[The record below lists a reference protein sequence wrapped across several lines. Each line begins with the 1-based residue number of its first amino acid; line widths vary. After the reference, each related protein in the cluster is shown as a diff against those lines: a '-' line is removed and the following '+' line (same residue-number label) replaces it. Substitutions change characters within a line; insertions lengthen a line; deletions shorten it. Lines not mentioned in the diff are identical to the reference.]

1 MGSSS
6 PNRVENKKY
15 LKPPPRKVT
24 NCHQV
29 FSFTAHERVVQ
40 PNVGVLKNPRAAF
53 FFANPFKGHRGKS
66 MGLGWRFTTEMMYQK
81 KTMQSWTS
89 KWNFP
94 YWNHPNFDSRK
105 QLPKS
110 PNPPQGKLLGR
121 LITVELLPSLANKLQ
136 PVCTWLIY
144 PLTTQLISHKEN

>member
-53 FFANPFKGHRGKS
+53 FFANPSKVIGENPWVTIYHRDDVP
-66 MGLGWRFTTEMMYQK
+66 K
-81 KTMQSWTS
+81 KNMQSWTS